1 MAITSETKN
10 YTEFL
15 TLVTKLEP
23 TEFLGLAKML
33 GITLVEKDV
42 DCGQP
47 VEEQDETTGKTKPGF
62 KVRAAEDILQDVA
75 VKYMSLERKGRRNVM
90 QLLKTATKQKK

>member
-10 YTEFL
+10 ATKFL

-33 GITLVEKDV
+33 GVTLVEKDV

-47 VEEQDETTGKTKPGF
+47 IEEQDEATGQEKPGF
-62 KVRAAEDILQDVA
+62 KARAAEDILQDVV